1 MLIWSGW
8 IVYAGVGVFARS
20 RAALAAGVYLVL
32 QLGMY
37 FLGSVRLGRMKKTL
51 AWTGWL
57 LMGAALAFG
66 PEAALD
72 QKPPGY
78 AAALLDAELARWE
91 SAFARAGLRGSA
103 SAGYGEDW
111 SYGVSLQLSLDPE
124 PRARADVAAREA
136 QLGLRAQVRKAVY
149 EALILHARVWKA
161 QAERETAAQA
171 LEEARLRLE
180 AARVQGRGPLELDER
195 AYRVEDARLALE
207 LAEAELAGALDEARE
222 KGFSGAAE
230 PRVLRFELPAPADDL
245 LGTLRL
251 QQQRAA
257 AAKAWRG
264 LVVLNAQARYLGPTN
279 YTFEA
284 TSAGPDLTFSLQ
296 RPAVP
301 ASEEWKLSVGAR
313 IVLDPSAWTRA
324 RRAQLAAERLAE
336 QQKAKELQRARR
348 LTLMRKRALGAW
360 RRLELAQRRAELARR
375 RAEQAKARWAAGML
389 PQLDALSAEVAALRA
404 EGQTA
409 DAWRAY
415 LDAVKAYLD
424 LAGGEWRAE

>member
-1 MLIWSGW
+1 
-8 IVYAGVGVFARS
+8 
-20 RAALAAGVYLVL
+20 
-32 QLGMY
+32 
-37 FLGSVRLGRMKKTL
+37 MKKTW

-91 SAFARAGLRGSA
+91 AAFARAGLGGSA

-124 PRARADVAAREA
+124 PRARADVAALEA
-136 QLGLRAQVRKAVY
+136 RLGLRGQVREAVY
-149 EALILHARVWKA
+149 EALTLHARAWKA
-161 QAERETAAQA
+161 QAEREAAARA

-207 LAEAELAGALDEARE
+207 LAEAKLVEVLDEARE
-222 KGFSGAAE
+222 KGFSGTAE

-251 QQQRAA
+251 RQQRAA
-257 AAKAWRG
+257 AAKTWRS
-264 LVVLNAQARYLGPTN
+264 LAVLNAQARYLGPTS

-284 TSAGPDLTFSLQ
+284 TSAGPDLAFSLQ
-296 RPAVP
+296 HPAVP
-301 ASEEWKLSVGAR
+301 ATREWKFSVGAR
-313 IVLDPSAWTRA
+313 LVLEPSAWTGA
-324 RRAQLAAERLAE
+324 RRAQLAAERLAA
-336 QQKAKELQRARR
+336 QKHAQESGRARR
-348 LTLMRKRALGAW
+348 IALVRKRALGAW
-360 RRLELAQRRAELARR
+360 KRLELAQRRAELARR

-389 PQLDALSAEVAALRA
+389 PRLDALAAATAALRA

-424 LAGGEWRAE
+424 LADGEWRAE